1 MDICLDTIICEA
13 KCCSANIASK
23 YIRAITFGNDDKALY
38 FDLRR
43 LNAYIKTLQRNKVK
57 IITSKQLVSTLP
69 KKVSLD
75 SLQKKNKTL
84 YLKAE
89 PEEQEICVKTEILP
103 CLTDSEIQKIIEE
116 IRLLCSTCNC
126 NCK

>member
-1 MDICLDTIICEA
+1 MEICLDTIICEA
-13 KCCSANIASK
+13 KCCSAGIASK
-23 YIRAITFGNDDKALY
+23 YIRAVTFGNDNKALY

-43 LNAYIKTLQRNKVK
+43 LNTYIKTLQRNKKK
-57 IITSKQLVSTLP
+57 IITTKQVVSLSP
-69 KKVSLD
+69 KKVTLD
-75 SLQKKNKTL
+75 SLKRNNKTL
-84 YLKAE
+84 HLKTE
-89 PEEQEICVKTEILP
+89 PKEQEICVKTEIMP